1 MRKTLVLFHTLLS
14 IIVTSSLAQAAN
26 DLDTKV
32 ETEFCS
38 ILDKKPIFSTITQ
51 FATENNSSVEQLFLD
66 GSCPNNSKIAEVKD
80 LKAVFPLVL
89 VAGDPESNMIFF
101 EQLVAH
107 FELEKKLDAYSNIM
121 NRKDSA
127 GRTTL
132 DIVEEQIAAVIKEGT
147 NRALLNMHGFIRAD
161 MCYRGGVHTLEAS
174 AKICANYPTK
184 VYAWCVDTF
193 NTDSLGLCLGYR
205 GKIPEKL
212 MMMLTGKCI
221 KLRDDEEKQKACLKP
236 LQYSDE
242 G

>member
-1 MRKTLVLFHTLLS
+1 MRKTLVFFQALLWVFVAFS
-14 IIVTSSLAQAAN
+14 FAQAAS

-32 ETEFCS
+32 EAEFCS
-38 ILDKKPIFSTITQ
+38 MLEKKPKFAAVNQ
-51 FATENNSSVEQLFLD
+51 FATQNGSSVEQLFLD
-66 GSCPNNSKIAEVKD
+66 ATCPNNSKIVEIKD
-80 LKAVFPLVL
+80 LKTVFPLIWI
-89 VAGDPESNMIFF
+89 AGDPENNMIFF
-101 EQLVAH
+101 EQLVVY
-107 FELEKKLDAYSNIM
+107 FELAKKLDAYRNIM

-132 DIVEEQIAAVIKEGT
+132 DIVEEQIVAVIKEGT

-161 MCYRGGVHTLEAS
+161 MCYRGGVYSVKTRT
-174 AKICANYPTK
+174 KICDNYPTK
-184 VYAWCVDTF
+184 IYAWCAKTF
-193 NTDSLGLCLGYR
+193 DAGSLGLCLGYR

-236 LQYSDE
+236 FQYSDK